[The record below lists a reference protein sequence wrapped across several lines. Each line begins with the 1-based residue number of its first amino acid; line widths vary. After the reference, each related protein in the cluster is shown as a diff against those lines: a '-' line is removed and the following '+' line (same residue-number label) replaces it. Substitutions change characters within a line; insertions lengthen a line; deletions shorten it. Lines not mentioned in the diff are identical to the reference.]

1 MGVGLLDEAV
11 GALGGRGGSGN
22 QAMGALGGLVERAGG
37 VQGILSKLE
46 ASGLGDK
53 VDSWIGTGP
62 NKSISADEVK
72 RALGPDEV
80 KQAAARAG
88 VSEDQAA
95 GGVADALPNLIDKI
109 SPGGKLPDIGP
120 LDDMLA
126 GFVKK

>member
-1 MGVGLLDEAV
+1 MGLLDEAV
-11 GALGGRGGSGN
+11 GALSGRGGSGN
-22 QAMGALGGLVERAGG
+22 QATGALGGLAERAGG

-46 ASGLGDK
+46 ASGLG
-53 VDSWIGTGP
+53 
-62 NKSISADEVK
+62 
-72 RALGPDEV
+72 
-80 KQAAARAG
+80 AAARAG

-95 GGVADALPNLIDKI
+95 GGIAEALPDLIDKI

>member
-1 MGVGLLDEAV
+1 MGLLDD
-11 GALGGRGGSGN
+11 
-22 QAMGALGGLVERAGG
+22 AMGALGGKGGGSQAMGAIGGLVEQAGG

-46 ASGLGDK
+46 ASGLGDR

-62 NKSISADEVK
+62 NKSIS
-72 RALGPDEV
+72 PDEV
-80 KQAAARAG
+80 KQALGPDQVKEAAAKAG

-95 GGVADALPNLIDKI
+95 GGIAAALPDLINRV
-109 SPGGKLPDIGP
+109 SPDGKLPDVGQ

>member
-1 MGVGLLDEAV
+1 VGLLD
-11 GALGGRGGSGN
+11 G
-22 QAMGALGGLVERAGG
+22 AMGALGGKGGGSQAVGAIGGLVEHAGG

-46 ASGLGDK
+46 ASGLGDR

-62 NKSISADEVK
+62 NKSIS
-72 RALGPDEV
+72 PDEV
-80 KQAAARAG
+80 KQALGPDQVKEAAAKAG

-95 GGVADALPNLIDKI
+95 GGIAAALPDLIDRV
-109 SPGGKLPDIGP
+109 SPDGKLPGMGA

>member
-1 MGVGLLDEAV
+1 MGLLDDAV
-11 GALGGRGGSGN
+11 GALGGKGGGS
-22 QAMGALGGLVERAGG
+22 QAMGAIGGLVEQAGG

-62 NKSISADEVK
+62 NKSISPDEVT

-80 KQAAARAG
+80 NQAAAKAG
-88 VSEDQAA
+88 VSEEQAA
-95 GGVADALPNLIDKI
+95 GGIAAALPDLIDRV
-109 SPGGKLPDIGP
+109 SPDGKLPDIGP

-126 GFVKK
+126 GLVKK